1 MLATTQSLVVAHG
14 ALSHFYYEKLS
25 QKMFCIRIYQC
36 SDKSDFDFDSNG
48 AAALF
53 NFVTDFF

>member
-25 QKMFCIRIYQC
+25 QKIYVYEII
-36 SDKSDFDFDSNG
+36 N
-48 AAALF
+48 AATNQILIPIQT
-53 NFVTDFF
+53 VQRHCLIS